1 MAAIK
6 IFLCGILALVVTGCG
21 HIVTEGPLTPR
32 SRSVGV
38 GSSPDKTIVVL
49 PFADYSY
56 VEDVKAASMRN
67 LAVMESLT
75 DTLTSR
81 GFMVPVQEDVFG
93 YLVDNRIIEAVS
105 PQNKR
110 QWAELSDLGKELE
123 WGWSDRMNDEI
134 KGLINQQKRRNYPR
148 LVSVNNPM
156 KGPNMHN
163 RMDKKMITRIGRD
176 FEADYVLR
184 GRIIEYSL
192 RQENIWCPA
201 RQGVLPFIYRTATRL
216 IFGIAK
222 SDDYDL
228 IGNIG
233 DVYGDTPQAVVH
245 LRIWVQDTETG
256 KVIWTNRSEVAAAPR
271 SIYADREAVTL
282 FDISVRKAVS
292 GLMDDFYNNI

>member
-1 MAAIK
+1 MAAMK
-6 IFLCGILALVVTGCG
+6 MLLCGILALVVTGCG
-21 HIVTEGPLTPR
+21 QIVTERPLTPQ
-32 SRSVGV
+32 SSPAEVG
-38 GSSPDKTIVVL
+38 SPDKTIVVL

-56 VEDVKAASMRN
+56 AENVKAATMRN
-67 LAVMESLT
+67 LTIMESLI
-75 DTLTSR
+75 DTLASR

-93 YLVDNRIIEAVS
+93 YLIDNRIIGAVS
-105 PQNKR
+105 PQDNS
-110 QWAELSDLGKELE
+110 QWAELRNLERELE
-123 WGWSDRMNDEI
+123 SGWSDKMNDEI
-134 KGLINQQKRRNYPR
+134 RGLINQQKRLNYPR

-156 KGPNMHN
+156 EGPNMHN

-176 FEADYVLR
+176 FKADYVLR
-184 GRIIEYSL
+184 GRIIEYTL

-245 LRIWVQDTETG
+245 LRIWVQNTETG
-256 KVIWTNRSEVAAAPR
+256 KVIWTNRTEVDAAPK
-271 SIYADREAVTL
+271 SIYADRKAVTL
-282 FDISVRKAVS
+282 FDTSVRKAVS
-292 GLMDDFYNNI
+292 SLMDDFYNKI